1 MKSVA
6 SDGFRD
12 VASKSYMF
20 PRAIPQTGSHK
31 RQRQADV
38 RTDEETIDKRNGG
51 NENPY

>member
-31 RQRQADV
+31 RQRQAD
-38 RTDEETIDKRNGG
+38 EETIDKRNGG
-51 NENPY
+51 KENPY